1 MMKYNLLGEIRL
13 SPDTD
18 RYIEGKAISFETES
32 NDLGFIEIIHKG
44 AITDETIKKSDIIFN
59 YNHNRDNILA
69 RSNHGE
75 GSLSIKVLDDGVYF
89 GLDAPHTR
97 FADEILEQIKRGD
110 LCKCS
115 FCFTVPEIDGADK
128 WSKRSDGKIQR
139 DIYQINEL
147 FDLSVVVDPAYSDT
161 YISARKLELEEA
173 EKRLLPPPEEE
184 KEEKIEKIE
193 DPSPEEEEEKEKE
206 LPEEKEEKV
215 EEEERNLPINKPNN
229 QIKIMEKRFSFIKA
243 INSVTNNLPLDDLNS
258 AVVAE
263 GKAQMRKGGLSF
275 GGQIQLPVGEVRA
288 AYTDTSGNGQEI
300 VATEVFDIV
309 SPLRQKNVLVEAGA
323 KFLTG
328 LVGDCK
334 IPVMGANA
342 VDWATE
348 TGAASDGAGGFTD
361 VTLSP
366 KRLTAYV
373 EISKQLL
380 TQDSVDV
387 ENAIR
392 ADLVNAINSKLEAT
406 ILGDAA
412 GTATK
417 PAGMFYGKTTVKSAT
432 TMAKIAEVES
442 SVEAKGVYGET
453 KWIVSP
459 SYKAALRAVGKTG
472 NGSNPIFQAG
482 EIDGTPA
489 LCTGNVGS
497 GLGVYGDF
505 SNYVIGQFGAVDVT
519 IDPYTQAKNGKIVLV
534 INAFFDAKELR
545 DVFGF
550 ATTAAS

>member
-115 FCFTVPEIDGADK
+115 FCFTVPEIEGADK

-184 KEEKIEKIE
+184 KE
-193 DPSPEEEEEKEKE
+193 
-206 LPEEKEEKV
+206 